1 MMVKKRNDEVIYRF
15 ELEYIKEQLLDLKY
29 VFEFTIFAIIFLLV
43 VMGILILRY
52 RGVCS
57 C

>member
-29 VFEFTIFAIIFLLV
+29 VLDFTIFAIIFLLV